1 MLLVLPLNPF
11 WPWTSLFLCLSLNP
25 VISNVKAELCE
36 SLAVPSD
43 SDSDSDSVTGLFQSQ
58 VASPDPVLP
67 RPALGMC
74 PDLHAVRDSCLFYPD
89 PNLNNL
95 DSCSQLGGTLNGR
108 K

>member
-1 MLLVLPLNPF
+1 MFLVPPLTPV
-11 WPWTSLFLCLSLNP
+11 WTWTSRFPCLSLNP
-25 VISNVKAELCE
+25 VISNVRAGLCE
-36 SLAVPSD
+36 SLGVP
-43 SDSDSDSVTGLFQSQ
+43 SDSDSVTGLFQPP
-58 VASPDPVLP
+58 VASPDPVPL